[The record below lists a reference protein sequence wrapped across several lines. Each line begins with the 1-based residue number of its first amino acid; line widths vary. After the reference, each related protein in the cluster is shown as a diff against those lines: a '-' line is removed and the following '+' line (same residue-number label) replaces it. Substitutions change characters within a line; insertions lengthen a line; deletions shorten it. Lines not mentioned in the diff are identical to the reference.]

1 MSHLLLAR
9 TDPFPKTVAILCSGP
24 YRPLLAPKAQ
34 VSAAW
39 VFSAVPAATAGLGR
53 SIKGNRC
60 SLDAVTK
67 PKPVG
72 DSAGSAVTQGL
83 AAGGGCPLAR
93 GRKASRCQP
102 VGKGL
107 DLRALGRSPRLRQG
121 DHNLLFASYHP
132 RKLSGRG
139 KLFLRASS
147 CTGNSQQ
154 QGSES
159 IWLLPVLCF
168 LLICL
173 PPHAEPPCPLLRAV
187 TAARGAD
194 LVPLLWCAPVQP
206 QPVEWAL
213 GQRRCRLA
221 PLPCCALSPLV
232 SPGEAGVVPTSDA
245 ASLVAHVEPVV
256 QRGGMRWL
264 PSVGKPVTNAHKLP
278 GAVPGWVNP
287 YPGCLSPLLHLLCPA
302 QSSCRS
308 EAGRGTPAV
317 PEPRTKVAEDSL
329 SCPAGEMSFP
339 TRDSD

>member
-9 TDPFPKTVAILCSGP
+9 TDPFPKTVAILCSGT
-24 YRPLLAPKAQ
+24 YRTLLAPKAQ

-39 VFSAVPAATAGLGR
+39 VFSAVPAATVGLGR
-53 SIKGNRC
+53 SIKGSRC

-67 PKPVG
+67 PEPVG

-83 AAGGGCPLAR
+83 AAGGGRPLAR

-121 DHNLLFASYHP
+121 DHSLLFASYHP

-159 IWLLPVLCF
+159 IRLLPVLCF

-173 PPHAEPPCPLLRAV
+173 PPHAEPPCRCCAQSLPRAALTWFLCSGAFLCSLSLLSGLWGSGGAV
-187 TAARGAD
+187 WPHCHAVPCPHLFPRGKLELSPRVALLLLWPTWNLWCRGA
-194 LVPLLWCAPVQP
+194 
-206 QPVEWAL
+206 E
-213 GQRRCRLA
+213 
-221 PLPCCALSPLV
+221 
-232 SPGEAGVVPTSDA
+232 
-245 ASLVAHVEPVV
+245 
-256 QRGGMRWL
+256 
-264 PSVGKPVTNAHKLP
+264 
-278 GAVPGWVNP
+278 
-287 YPGCLSPLLHLLCPA
+287 
-302 QSSCRS
+302 
-308 EAGRGTPAV
+308 
-317 PEPRTKVAEDSL
+317 
-329 SCPAGEMSFP
+329 
-339 TRDSD
+339 

>member
-1 MSHLLLAR
+1 MLVKSLGFSSQQPFVTISRLLLAR
-9 TDPFPKTVAILCSGP
+9 ADPFPKTVAILCSGT
-24 YRPLLAPKAQ
+24 YRTLLAPKAQ

-39 VFSAVPAATAGLGR
+39 VFSAVPATTAGLGR

-83 AAGGGCPLAR
+83 AAGGARPLAR

-107 DLRALGRSPRLRQG
+107 ELRALGRSPRLRQG
-121 DHNLLFASYHP
+121 DHNLLFASHHP

-159 IWLLPVLCF
+159 IRLLPVLCF

-173 PPHAEPPCPLLRAV
+173 PPHAEPPCPLLCTV
-187 TAARGAD
+187 AAG
-194 LVPLLWCAPVQP
+194 LVPLLWRIPVQP

-213 GQRRCRLA
+213 GPHCHA
-221 PLPCCALSPLV
+221 VPCPHLFPRGKLELSPRVTLLLLW
-232 SPGEAGVVPTSDA
+232 PTWNLWCRGV
-245 ASLVAHVEPVV
+245 E
-256 QRGGMRWL
+256 
-264 PSVGKPVTNAHKLP
+264 
-278 GAVPGWVNP
+278 
-287 YPGCLSPLLHLLCPA
+287 
-302 QSSCRS
+302 
-308 EAGRGTPAV
+308 
-317 PEPRTKVAEDSL
+317 
-329 SCPAGEMSFP
+329 
-339 TRDSD
+339 